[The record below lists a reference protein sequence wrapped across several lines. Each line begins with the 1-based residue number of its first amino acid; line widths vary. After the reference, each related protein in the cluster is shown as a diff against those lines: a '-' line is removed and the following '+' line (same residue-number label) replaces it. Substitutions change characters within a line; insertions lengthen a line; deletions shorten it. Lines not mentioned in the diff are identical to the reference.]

1 MEVINSLLLSK
12 IDRQDYDR
20 KVHIPTINTKEIF
33 NMLVL
38 SDIIFNIGP
47 SLSLFAEASV
57 QQFLAVEDHL
67 L

>member
-1 MEVINSLLLSK
+1 MEIINSLLLSK

-20 KVHIPTINTKEIF
+20 NIHIPTINTKEIF
-33 NMLVL
+33 NILVL